1 MIAKFV
7 SHTELARFSQR
18 VRLVSIAALLC
29 LVSACN
35 STGTTSLGLD
45 DVQQQKLDD
54 IEIKVRQQASL
65 LRAMSR
71 VNVEDMLRAYDQ
83 DVRRILNPTQ
93 WRIYDDE
100 HRQELSSQIFMTIES
115 QRQSFKRQQRM

>member
-45 DVQQQKLDD
+45 EVQQQKLDD

-100 HRQELSSQIFMTIES
+100 HRRELSSQIFMTIES

>member
-1 MIAKFV
+1 MVAKFV

-29 LVSACN
+29 LVSACT

-45 DVQQQKLDD
+45 EVQQQKLDD

-83 DVRRILNPTQ
+83 EVRRILNPTQ

>member
-45 DVQQQKLDD
+45 EVQQQKLDD

-83 DVRRILNPTQ
+83 EVRRILNPTQ

>member
-29 LVSACN
+29 LASACT

-45 DVQQQKLDD
+45 EVQQQKLDD

-83 DVRRILNPTQ
+83 EVRRILNPTQ

>member
-29 LVSACN
+29 LVSACT
-35 STGTTSLGLD
+35 SRGTTSLGLD
-45 DVQQQKLDD
+45 EVQQQKLDD

>member
-45 DVQQQKLDD
+45 EVQQQKLDD
-54 IEIKVRQQASL
+54 IEIKVRQQARL

>member
-45 DVQQQKLDD
+45 EVQQQKLDD
-54 IEIKVRQQASL
+54 IEIKVRQQA
-65 LRAMSR
+65 
-71 VNVEDMLRAYDQ
+71 
-83 DVRRILNPTQ
+83 
-93 WRIYDDE
+93 
-100 HRQELSSQIFMTIES
+100 
-115 QRQSFKRQQRM
+115 

>member
-29 LVSACN
+29 LVSACT
-35 STGTTSLGLD
+35 SRGTTSLGLD
-45 DVQQQKLDD
+45 EVQQQKLDD

-83 DVRRILNPTQ
+83 EVRRIFNPTQ

>member
-45 DVQQQKLDD
+45 EVQQQKLDD

>member
-1 MIAKFV
+1 MIATLFR
-7 SHTELARFSQR
+7 HTEYAK
-18 VRLVSIAALLC
+18 VCRLIKMAAIAAFVC
-29 LVSACN
+29 IVSACA
-35 STGTTSLGLD
+35 STGTTPLGLEEP
-45 DVQQQKLDD
+45 QQQQLDD

-71 VNVEDMLRAYDQ
+71 VDVENMLKAYDK

-100 HRQELSSQIFMTIES
+100 YRQELSSQIFMTIET
-115 QRQSFKRQQRM
+115 QRQTFKRQQRQ

>member
-35 STGTTSLGLD
+35 STGTTSRLD
-45 DVQQQKLDD
+45 EVQQQKLDD

>member
-45 DVQQQKLDD
+45 EVQQQTLDD

>member
-7 SHTELARFSQR
+7 RHTELARFSQR

-45 DVQQQKLDD
+45 EVQQQKLDD

>member
-29 LVSACN
+29 LVSACT
-35 STGTTSLGLD
+35 SRGTTSLGLD
-45 DVQQQKLDD
+45 EVQQQKLDD

-71 VNVEDMLRAYDQ
+71 VNVEDMLRANDQ
-83 DVRRILNPTQ
+83 EVRRILNPTQ

>member
-45 DVQQQKLDD
+45 EVQQQKLDD
-54 IEIKVRQQASL
+54 IEIKVRQHASL

-83 DVRRILNPTQ
+83 EVRRILNPTQ

>member
-45 DVQQQKLDD
+45 EVQQQKLDD
-54 IEIKVRQQASL
+54 IEIKVRQHASL